1 MKKIA
6 TSLPGI
12 LLLEPRVF
20 GDDRGFFLE
29 SYNQRTF
36 AELGIP
42 EPFVQDNHSYS
53 ERNVIRGLHYQIRQP
68 QGKLVRAITGEI
80 LDIALDLR
88 RSSPTFGKWE
98 SFKLSGENKHIL
110 WIPRGFAHGFRVVS
124 QTAHVLYK
132 ATDFYAPEHERT
144 VAWND
149 PALNIDWKLD
159 DWKFDDWKL
168 DGEPIVSAKDQRG
181 VPFQQAE
188 KFECSALQQSALRWF
203 REKLAACLDCLAGA
217 RFSSSFQDFCHCH
230 HPRQAR
236 ARMQATST

>member
-1 MKKIA
+1 LVSINKSAENHPMKKIA
-6 TSLPGI
+6 TSLPGL

-29 SYNQRTF
+29 SYNQRAF

-53 ERNVIRGLHYQIRQP
+53 EKNVIRGLHYQIRQP

-80 LDIALDLR
+80 LDVALDLR

-98 SFKLSGENKHIL
+98 AIKLSGENKHML

-132 ATDFYAPEHERT
+132 TTDFYAPEHERT

-149 PALNIDWKLD
+149 PALDIAWQ
-159 DWKFDDWKL
+159 L
-168 DGEPIVSAKDQRG
+168 DGEPVVSAIVSAKDQRG

-188 KFECSALQQSALRWF
+188 KFE
-203 REKLAACLDCLAGA
+203 
-217 RFSSSFQDFCHCH
+217 
-230 HPRQAR
+230 
-236 ARMQATST
+236 